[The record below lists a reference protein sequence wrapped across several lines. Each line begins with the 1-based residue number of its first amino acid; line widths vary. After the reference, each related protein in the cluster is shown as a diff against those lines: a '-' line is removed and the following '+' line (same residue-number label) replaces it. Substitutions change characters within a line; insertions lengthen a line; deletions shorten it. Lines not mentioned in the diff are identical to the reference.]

1 MRFLLPV
8 AAFSCLL
15 ALSLNSFAQAPS
27 TPTPAQSAIHDH
39 AKGTPAVSVVAAN
52 AHATTTAKSELD
64 QPITVVVNG
73 LQEWIQAG
81 NKPSDLRLFLSG
93 QMITKNAPTL
103 ISARD
108 EYVMFQLEID
118 PQDRDTW
125 VQILYEARRAK
136 DHSIPLS
143 IGPQDSKQP
152 LDSQLDLELQVY
164 PTYTPF
170 VILLL
175 VVLLGSMIVLGQRSD
190 LLREI
195 TNPPP
200 LPARPPYSFGR
211 AQMAFWFY
219 IVIAAYFY
227 VWLITG
233 EYNTLTN
240 SVLALIGISAG
251 TGLAAVFVNK
261 QKLDGI
267 RASRISLETT
277 QAALTARIKELETA
291 TPVSGSSLDQ
301 ELQEKKNSLH
311 QTQASLAALPA
322 WPAPAVSNGLVRD
335 LLSSG
340 EGVSFHRFQMAVWTI
355 VFGIIFIRSVYRDL
369 TMPNFDASL
378 LGLMGISSG
387 TYLGFKIPEETPK

>member
-1 MRFLLPV
+1 MRFLRSVTVFCCLLILSLSSVAQTPV
-8 AAFSCLL
+8 ASA
-15 ALSLNSFAQAPS
+15 
-27 TPTPAQSAIHDH
+27 PAQPAIHDH
-39 AKGTPAVSVVAAN
+39 TKAAVSVVASN
-52 AHATTTAKSELD
+52 AHAVTTVKSELD
-64 QPITVVVNG
+64 APITVVVNG

-81 NKPSDLRLFLSG
+81 NKASDLRLFLSG
-93 QMITKNAPTL
+93 QMITKNEPTL

-108 EYVMFQLEID
+108 EKVMFQLEIN

-125 VQILYEARRAK
+125 VQILFEARRAS
-136 DHSIPLS
+136 DHSVPFS
-143 IGPQDSKQP
+143 IGPKDTKQP
-152 LDSQLDLELQVY
+152 LDSAVDLELQVY
-164 PTYTPF
+164 PSYTPLI
-170 VILLL
+170 ILLL
-175 VVLLGSMIVLGQRSD
+175 IVLLGSMMVLGHRSD
-190 LLREI
+190 LLRET

-240 SVLALIGISAG
+240 SVLALIGISAT
-251 TGLAAVFVNK
+251 TGLAAVYVNK

-267 RASRISLETT
+267 RSQRISLETT
-277 QAALTARIKELETA
+277 QAALTARIRELEA
-291 TPVSGSSLDQ
+291 VAPVSGTSLDQ
-301 ELQEKKNSLH
+301 ELQDKKNSLH
-311 QTQASLAALPA
+311 QTQASLATMPPM
-322 WPAPAVSNGLVRD
+322 PAPAVSEGLVRD

-355 VFGIIFIRSVYRDL
+355 VFGIIFIRSVYREL

-387 TYLGFKIPEETPK
+387 TYIGFKVPEETAK